1 MSFYNLEKASIEET
15 KKIIEK
21 LDLENK
27 KDYFYKAAVTYYVPN
42 ETFAVFV
49 DYFKHDNYM
58 LSRAFSDLAIR
69 SAKSEDVNPKLHTLL
84 KAGANIKEMASH
96 ALVNGACRMNAAT
109 AALLISQG
117 ADPCS
122 EDNRALKWAI
132 YEGNKSVVKELLKYG
147 NNKEVF
153 ESIDKISIS
162 TGVPEIVTA
171 KKTNKSLP

>member
-1 MSFYNLEKASIEET
+1 MPFYNLEKASIEET

-27 KDYFYKAAVTYYVPN
+27 KDYFYKAAVTNYVPN

-49 DYFKHDNYM
+49 DYFKQDNYM
-58 LSRAFSDLAIR
+58 LARAFSDLATQNPN
-69 SAKSEDVNPKLHTLL
+69 SKEVNPKLHTLL
-84 KAGANIKEMASH
+84 KAGANVKEMASH

-122 EDNRALKWAI
+122 EDNMALKWAI
-132 YEGNKSVVKELLKYG
+132 YEGNKGVINELIKHG

-162 TGVPEIVTA
+162 TGMPQVVVA